1 MRRAAGSGGAR
12 AADQAVRQRPCAVR
26 AAAAAPPPPPP
37 PPPRVDVLVL
47 DATNILCAAAADA
60 ARWRHAAGPSTAA
73 AFADYLRLLAAA
85 AAPRLTIVAVF
96 DPPGGP
102 DGRARDAEGGG
113 GYLRRRKRLRPAGG
127 AGASAGK
134 LVPFMRTVEAGG
146 GVCLVAAGGREA
158 DDAIGAVLDVVARRG
173 CFAAVASADADA
185 QQALSERVAWLRLG
199 PPGAGAP
206 AGLAWE
212 TAAAFEA
219 RMGFPPAAYVDFLA
233 LTGKK
238 EAGVGGAGVGARP
251 AVRLLAEHGS
261 LAAAAEAERAGRLN
275 GWAPAVR
282 AALRPGAAAERVA
295 RNRALL
301 ALRRDDAA
309 LPPAGAAALEAALD
323 AALAA
328 PPPAREAPAL
338 NSAALARLH
347 PFHAARWRRAAP
359 LAARLAAA
367 VEGAVA
373 GGAAPGGL
381 PVDVLLPGGRPAF
394 VLLDLDFEPGAEAAR
409 RRADAGGAS
418 NLGAALLDGAPAAAA
433 GVGGALRRHLAAVR
447 RAAGAAPAC
456 VPHWVSF

>member
-1 MRRAAGSGGAR
+1 MRRATGPSGR
-12 AADQAVRQRPCAVR
+12 TADQAARRRPCAAR
-26 AAAAAPPPPPP
+26 AAAAAPPPP

-47 DATNILCAAAADA
+47 DATNVLCAAAADA

-85 AAPRLTIVAVF
+85 AAPRLTVAVF

-102 DGRARDAEGGG
+102 ASRARDAEGGG

-134 LVPFMRTVEAGG
+134 LAPFMRAVEAGG

-158 DDAIGAVLDVVARRG
+158 DDAIAAVLDAVARRS
-173 CFAAVASADADA
+173 CFAAVASADADV
-185 QQALSERVAWLRLG
+185 QQALGERVAWLQFG
-199 PPGAGAP
+199 PLAAGSP
-206 AGLAWE
+206 AGLALE

-219 RMGFPPAAYVDFLA
+219 RVGFPPAAYVDFLA

-238 EAGVGGAGVGARP
+238 EAGVGGANVGARP
-251 AVRLLAEHGS
+251 AARLLAEHGS
-261 LAAAAEAERAGRLN
+261 FAAAAEAERAGRLN

-301 ALRRDDAA
+301 ALRRDAAA
-309 LPPAGAAALEAALD
+309 LPRAGAAALEAALD

-328 PPPAREAPAL
+328 PPPTREALAL
-338 NSAALARLH
+338 DSAALARMH

-394 VLLDLDFEPGAEAAR
+394 VLLDLDFEPGAGAAR
-409 RRADAGGAS
+409 RLAGAEAE
-418 NLGAALLDGAPAAAA
+418 LELRAALLAGAPAITSAA

-456 VPHWVSF
+456 VPHWLI